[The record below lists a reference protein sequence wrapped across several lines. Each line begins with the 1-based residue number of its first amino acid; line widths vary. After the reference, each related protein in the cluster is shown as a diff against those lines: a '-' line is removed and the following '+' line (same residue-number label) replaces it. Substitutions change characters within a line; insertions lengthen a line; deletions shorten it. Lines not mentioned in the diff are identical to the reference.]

1 MVLGS
6 PQYYPG
12 PPAYGPH
19 GGAAPLG
26 PDGRVIDTPEVA
38 HAKSAHLAALAE
50 AAARAPK
57 GGPYAAYPDGPSP
70 GPAPGPYAHAAYA
83 PHYR

>member
-1 MVLGS
+1 MALGF
-6 PQYYPG
+6 PQYYG
-12 PPAYGPH
+12 PLGPVPYGPH
-19 GGAAPLG
+19 GGGAPLG

-50 AAARAPK
+50 AAARVPHGPAGPHYDAYP
-57 GGPYAAYPDGPSP
+57 GPYGHGPYA
-70 GPAPGPYAHAAYA
+70 GPY